1 MMMICDSNRRIA
13 IIGGG
18 ISGLSCAKR
27 LVDLGNNNVVVFD
40 TGKNSVGGR
49 CSSRNTNGIVFD
61 HSSQYMTIDTNSD
74 FKRELKQY
82 IDQNLIKQWN
92 GKIVKLNSNNEIEP
106 MIDKD
111 NTHRYV
117 GSNGMMGVSQALS
130 TGLTIRRPVWVSKLH
145 KQQNNKWKLMQ
156 FNEDLGEFDVV
167 VIAHNGK
174 CADRLISTTPN
185 SLIHSRL
192 KVLFGPVLPKPDRMT
207 KMQLCSLFVGT
218 FAVKKG
224 VIVGM
229 PGDAIIVNNSLP
241 LSWICCTSKKIGQQH
256 NEYESYTVISTR
268 EFAAA
273 NKVPQES
280 IPKDKEIEV
289 KNVLLRAFES
299 ALGLESQSIVPI
311 LYNIQLWGAGVPLN
325 VYSSPFVMDSR
336 SNIAICGDWMAS
348 SEHTTGPN
356 IETAFMSGF
365 KLANELIKTELT
377 DVGLGATDC
386 YQALQTHPIGD
397 IVPSTTISNTIIRG
411 PPLNSIVN
419 SQTSNNNT
427 NSNNNNRNR
436 NNNNN
441 RNRNN
446 DNNRNRNKNSDIK
459 SKVP

>member
-1 MMMICDSNRRIA
+1 MMKCDCNRRIA

-27 LVDLGNNNVVVFD
+27 LIDLGNNNVVVFD

-49 CSSRNTNGIVFD
+49 CSSRIINGIVFD
-61 HSSQYMTIDTNSD
+61 HSSQYMTINDDSD
-74 FKRELKQY
+74 FKKELQQY
-82 IDQNLIKQWN
+82 IDKSLIKEWN
-92 GKIVKLNSNNEIEP
+92 GKIIKLNSNNEIEE
-106 MIDKD
+106 MMDKD

-117 GSNGMMGVSQALS
+117 GSNGMMTIPQALS
-130 TGLTIRRPVWVSKLH
+130 SGLTVRRPVWVSKLL

-185 SLIHSRL
+185 SLIHDRL
-192 KVLFGPVLPKPDRMT
+192 KVSFGPALPKPERMT

-224 VIVGM
+224 VVIGM
-229 PGDAIIVNNSLP
+229 PGDAIIVNNTLP
-241 LSWICCTSKKIGQQH
+241 ISWICCTSRKIGQQH
-256 NEYESYTVISTR
+256 EEYESYTVISTR

-280 IPKDKEIEV
+280 IPEDKEIEV
-289 KNVLLRAFES
+289 KNVLLRSFES
-299 ALGLESQSIVPI
+299 ALGLESQSILPI
-311 LYNIQLWGAGVPLN
+311 LYKIQLWGAAVPLN
-325 VYSSPFVMDSR
+325 VYSTPFVLDGNNS
-336 SNIAICGDWMAS
+336 IAICGDWMAS
-348 SEHTTGPN
+348 SEYTSGPN

-365 KLANELIKTELT
+365 KLANELVKAELT
-377 DVGLGATDC
+377 DIGLGATDC

-397 IVPSTTISNTIIRG
+397 IVPSTTSGSTTIRG

-419 SQTSNNNT
+419 SNNNH
-427 NSNNNNRNR
+427 N

-441 RNRNN
+441 RSNNRSNNRNR
-446 DNNRNRNKNSDIK
+446 NRNRNKNI
-459 SKVP
+459 VP